1 MKKFK
6 VNLYY
11 HGCVS
16 VEVSAEDE
24 ESAIEQAE
32 DIADNMS
39 DEEFVRNA
47 EFLGTGSDAY
57 ECNTLPA

>member
-1 MKKFK
+1 MKKFR

-16 VEVSAEDE
+16 VTVIAENE

-32 DIADNMS
+32 NIADNMT
-39 DEEFVRNA
+39 DEAFVRNA
-47 EFLGTGSDAY
+47 EFLGMGADAY
-57 ECNTLPA
+57 ELQ

>member
-1 MKKFK
+1 MKKFR

-16 VEVSAEDE
+16 VEVVAENE

-32 DIADNMS
+32 NVADNMT
-39 DEEFVRNA
+39 DEEFVKNA
-47 EFLGTGSDAY
+47 EFLGMGADAY
-57 ECNTLPA
+57 ELQ

>member
-1 MKKFK
+1 MKKFT

-16 VEVSAEDE
+16 VEVSAKDE

-32 DIADNMS
+32 NIVDAMDDSEFMREAELLGDGAD
-39 DEEFVRNA
+39 V
-47 EFLGTGSDAY
+47 Y
-57 ECNTLPA
+57 EVKI

>member
-1 MKKFK
+1 MKKFR

-16 VEVSAEDE
+16 VEVSAENE

-32 DIADNMS
+32 VIVDAMS
-39 DEEFVRNA
+39 DEKFMREA
-47 EFLGTGSDAY
+47 ELLGNGTDVY
-57 ECNTLPA
+57 ELK

>member
-1 MKKFK
+1 MKKFR

-32 DIADNMS
+32 NVADNMT

-47 EFLGTGSDAY
+47 EFLGTGADVY
-57 ECNTLPA
+57 EL